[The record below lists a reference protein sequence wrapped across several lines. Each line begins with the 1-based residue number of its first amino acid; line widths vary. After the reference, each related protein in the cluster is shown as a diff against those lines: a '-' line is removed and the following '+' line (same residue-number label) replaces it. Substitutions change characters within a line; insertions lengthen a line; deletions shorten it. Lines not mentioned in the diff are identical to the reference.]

1 VADGYTGRH
10 NSAVRTARLLQQ
22 KKHRLE
28 RRCFLIE
35 GPTLVLAA
43 LDSGAAI
50 EQIFVLDDRS
60 RGEGVVSRPYLELER
75 SDAFAQLHERTLRVD
90 QRKLDSLS
98 QTKTPQGI
106 VAVAKFID
114 HDASELERLLPKEG
128 AAVVLALPN
137 LSDPGNA
144 GTLIRSAEAFG
155 ASAVCFGPDAVD
167 PYNDK
172 VVRASM
178 GSLFRVPIVRYEEWA
193 VFLDTARSA
202 KLQIVAA
209 DAGGIDVRNI
219 TLPQRACLIIGQE
232 RHGLTGVPRED
243 VDTLVALP
251 QRAGIDSLNA
261 AVAGSLLLYEFD
273 RAHRPHDSR
282 RAGTSRA

>member
-1 VADGYTGRH
+1 MADGDAGRH
-10 NSAVRTARLLQQ
+10 SNAVRTARLLQQ

-35 GPTLVLAA
+35 GPLLLQVA
-43 LDSGAAI
+43 LESGTSI
-50 EQIFVLDDRS
+50 EHVFVTGDNKLK
-60 RGEGVVSRPYLELER
+60 ELER
-75 SDAFAQLHERTLRVD
+75 LPPVIRVD
-90 QRKLDSLS
+90 QRTLDSLS

-114 HDASELERLLPKEG
+114 HDASQLERLLPKSG
-128 AAVVLALPN
+128 PAVVLVLPN

-193 VFLDTARSA
+193 PFIASARGA
-202 KLQIVAA
+202 KLQIIAA
-209 DAGGIDVRNI
+209 DACGVDVRDI

-232 RHGLTGVPRED
+232 RHGLANLPRED

-261 AVAGSLLLYEFD
+261 AIAGSLLLYEFD
-273 RAHRPHDSR
+273 RAHRPHDSAR
-282 RAGTSRA
+282 PGTSRA

>member
-1 VADGYTGRH
+1 MADGYAGHH

-35 GPTLVLAA
+35 GPLVLQAA
-43 LDSGAAI
+43 LESGASI
-50 EQIFVLDDRS
+50 EHVFVSGDEPLKDLT
-60 RGEGVVSRPYLELER
+60 GLPPVI
-75 SDAFAQLHERTLRVD
+75 RVD
-90 QRKLDSLS
+90 QRTLDSLS

-114 HDASELERLLPKEG
+114 HDAAELEQLVPKNG
-128 AAVVLALPN
+128 PAVVLVLPS

-155 ASAVCFGPDAVD
+155 ASAVCFGPGAVE

-193 VFLDTARSA
+193 VF
-202 KLQIVAA
+202 VAA
-209 DAGGIDVRNI
+209 ARAANLHVVAAEASGTDVRDV
-219 TLPQRACLIIGQE
+219 TLPRRACLVIGQE
-232 RHGLTGVPRED
+232 HHGLEGLPRED
-243 VDTLVALP
+243 VDIVVALP
-251 QRAGIDSLNA
+251 QRAGVDSLNA
-261 AVAGSLLLYEFD
+261 AVAGSLLLYEFA
-273 RAHRPHDSR
+273 RSPER
-282 RAGTSRA
+282 